1 MKKKITRI
9 VFIVLFII
17 LLLAG
22 TVFCACQF
30 GMFLNA
36 HDKILLAAANT
47 LRTSPFTTVV
57 RQSELLRSDTM
68 TAKMDWSAGMMSGSA
83 DIVIGEKENG
93 VTADIG
99 ALGVSMQVQ
108 GRVDG
113 DMVEFAIPMLDDKVY
128 THQVDQLQQ
137 SDFFYELLGNR
148 RAASLDAFLFALS
161 GLKWK
166 KPQAMGVF
174 ANIKTD
180 LPKLRRQWKQCPI
193 ERIEDRIYSINGED
207 EACRGYQADLS
218 SLAMLEDMELGI
230 SLQYIECYLKNNHL
244 VAVRFA
250 KGEQVVELVFPDTEN
265 ESTVI
270 VEIPQKYSITVD
282 ISGQEWPYDWK
293 FKAQTKDNTK
303 VVCKGTLQQGEISA
317 EIVTAVIRKKQS
329 KLSGEFVMT
338 PGGEV
343 PQLDG
348 ERQELDAMSDMKKK
362 LLVNMMRLLFP

>member
-9 VFIVLFII
+9 VFVFMIMI

-36 HDKILLAAANT
+36 HDKILLATANT

-93 VTADIG
+93 VTTDIG
-99 ALGVSMQVQ
+99 ALGVSMEIQ
-108 GRVDG
+108 GRVNG
-113 DMVEFAIPMLDDKVY
+113 DIVELSIPMLGDKVY
-128 THQVDQLQQ
+128 THQVNNLQQ
-137 SDFFYELLGNR
+137 SEFFYELLGNR

-161 GLKWK
+161 GLQWK
-166 KPQAMGVF
+166 KPQAMGQL
-174 ANIKTD
+174 ANLKTD
-180 LPKLRRQWKQCPI
+180 LPELRRQWKQCPI
-193 ERIEDRIYSINGED
+193 ERIENRTYIINGED
-207 EACRGYQADLS
+207 TECRGYQADLS
-218 SLAMLEDMELGI
+218 SLAMLEDIDMGI
-230 SLQYIECYLKNNHL
+230 SLQYIECYLNNNHL

-250 KGEQVVELVFPDTEN
+250 KGEQVIELIFPDTEN

-270 VEIPQKYSITVD
+270 VEIPQKCSITVD
-282 ISGQEWPYDWK
+282 ISGQEWPYDCK
-293 FKAQTKDNTK
+293 VKVQTQDDTK
-303 VVCKGTLQQGEISA
+303 VVCKGTLQQEEISA
-317 EIVTAVIRKKQS
+317 EIVTAVIKKKQS
-329 KLSGEFVMT
+329 KLGGEFVIT

-343 PQLDG
+343 PQFKG
-348 ERQELDAMSDMKKK
+348 ERQDLETLSDMEKK
-362 LLVNMMRLLFP
+362 LLVNMIRLLFP